1 MTALSKKYI
10 FRLVHTSQLLRT
22 SNKLNL
28 FKEWLTLYCFTFKI
42 DDIAQTGDALVD
54 IEIADGDKDSSDS
67 DSSSDS
73 DAEVQELEAINVGEG
88 SDLLNT
94 IRNISHSYNFCP

>member
-1 MTALSKKYI
+1 MVIL
-10 FRLVHTSQLLRT
+10 Q
-22 SNKLNL
+22 
-28 FKEWLTLYCFTFKI
+28 I

-88 SDLLNT
+88 RDIRLILKSDMNLLDK
-94 IRNISHSYNFCP
+94 

>member
-1 MTALSKKYI
+1 M
-10 FRLVHTSQLLRT
+10 
-22 SNKLNL
+22 
-28 FKEWLTLYCFTFKI
+28 
-42 DDIAQTGDALVD
+42 D

-88 SDLLNT
+88 RDSLIPIKKLECKFGRLVPRFWGIHRKFAPDRDFQT
-94 IRNISHSYNFCP
+94 FRYIVTCFMFISF

>member
-10 FRLVHTSQLLRT
+10 FRLVQTSHLLRT
-22 SNKLNL
+22 SITTKKLNL
-28 FKEWLTLYCFTFKI
+28 YKEWLNLHFFTFKI

-54 IEIADGDKDSSDS
+54 IEIADGEKDSSDS

-94 IRNISHSYNFCP
+94 IANITHF